1 MDAITSREN
10 TAVKEIQKLSK
21 STKHRL
27 KNRLFV
33 IEGARLCEDA
43 LQSGIKIQKV
53 CIMQDA
59 LEKHAQLIDRLCDGA
74 KKTYIFQRNLFS
86 ALSDLVTPQGIL
98 CVCRMREESFHLE
111 DGSYIGLESIR
122 DPQNMGTILR
132 TAEALGITGVV
143 MSKDCCDIY
152 SPKVLRGSM
161 GAVFRLN
168 YMVTDDLPA
177 YALSLQLNGF
187 TTFGAVADRG
197 APPVTKLSLSKED
210 KAAVVIGNEGN
221 GLSQELLDACAEETT
236 IPMGGRAESLNA
248 ATAASIVMWE
258 MVRERI

>member
-74 KKTYIFQRNLFS
+74 KKNIYLSAEPVFCAFRFS
-86 ALSDLVTPQGIL
+86 YTTGHFMCLPHAGGIL
-98 CVCRMREESFHLE
+98 SF
-111 DGSYIGLESIR
+111 GR
-122 DPQNMGTILR
+122 
-132 TAEALGITGVV
+132 
-143 MSKDCCDIY
+143 
-152 SPKVLRGSM
+152 
-161 GAVFRLN
+161 RLL
-168 YMVTDDLPA
+168 YWP
-177 YALSLQLNGF
+177 
-187 TTFGAVADRG
+187 
-197 APPVTKLSLSKED
+197 
-210 KAAVVIGNEGN
+210 
-221 GLSQELLDACAEETT
+221 
-236 IPMGGRAESLNA
+236 
-248 ATAASIVMWE
+248 
-258 MVRERI
+258 

>member
-43 LQSGIKIQKV
+43 LKSGIKIQKV
-53 CIMQDA
+53 CIMQDV

-74 KKTYIFQRNLFS
+74 KKTYIFQKSLFS
-86 ALSDLVTPQGIL
+86 EISDLVTPQGIL
-98 CVCRMREESFHLE
+98 CVCRMREETFHLE
-111 DGSYIGLESIR
+111 NGSYIGLEHIQ

-132 TAEALGITGVV
+132 TAEALGITGVI

-168 YMVTDDLPA
+168 FMITDDLPA
-177 YALSLQLNGF
+177 YALDLQLNGF
-187 TTFGAVADRG
+187 TTFGAVADR
-197 APPVTKLSLSKED
+197 AARPVTRLSLSKTE
-210 KAAVVIGNEGN
+210 KSAVFIGNEGN
-221 GLSQELLDACAEETT
+221 GLSQELLDACIEKTT

-258 MVRERI
+258 MVRDRL

>member
-74 KKTYIFQRNLFS
+74 KKHISFS
-86 ALSDLVTPQGIL
+86 
-98 CVCRMREESFHLE
+98 
-111 DGSYIGLESIR
+111 
-122 DPQNMGTILR
+122 GTCFLR
-132 TAEALGITGVV
+132 FPI
-143 MSKDCCDIY
+143 
-152 SPKVLRGSM
+152 
-161 GAVFRLN
+161 
-168 YMVTDDLPA
+168 
-177 YALSLQLNGF
+177 
-187 TTFGAVADRG
+187 
-197 APPVTKLSLSKED
+197 
-210 KAAVVIGNEGN
+210 
-221 GLSQELLDACAEETT
+221 
-236 IPMGGRAESLNA
+236 
-248 ATAASIVMWE
+248 
-258 MVRERI
+258 